1 MRMFFVQ
8 YIANTAKSEGVM
20 RKIWEDAG
28 LYMNG
33 EDFFSSMS
41 EAGED
46 AMKQLKASVTT
57 PFSEKT
63 WDPVGAERAAEL
75 AGVARTTLYNMVDR
89 GDISPVIHHDA
100 GGRERRKYGLDVINR
115 VRDLQGTRPRRPD
128 GTQAVTVCVGNLKGG
143 SSKTVTAVHLAH
155 AYALRGYRV
164 LFVDMDPQASA
175 TVYFGKIPDEDV
187 EDDELARPGL
197 LGEVDSIESA
207 IRGTHWDGLDIVY
220 SNLRMVD
227 AELNLAYMQG
237 VDRSKRLRGIFDPVR
252 DQYDIIIVDA
262 PPAFGL
268 LAINCVAA
276 SDFLL
281 VPIRPA
287 ILDMSSSVQYWRI
300 LEWLSTTRTGAS
312 NEGEADN
319 VRLFDC
325 KILVTQF
332 NTNSREAATAVA
344 LMRHLFGTTVMT
356 AVQNTTKELE
366 NAGAQLQSI
375 YEVRTPS
382 GSRDTHRRAKANFDM
397 CADEVL
403 SSITSIWESQRLATS
418 GAMGREVSHE

>member
-1 MRMFFVQ
+1 
-8 YIANTAKSEGVM
+8 
-20 RKIWEDAG
+20 
-28 LYMNG
+28 MNA
-33 EDFFSSMS
+33 EDFFASMS
-41 EAGED
+41 DAGED
-46 AMKQLKASVTT
+46 AMQQLKASVTT

-63 WDPVGAERAAEL
+63 WEPVGAERAAEL
-75 AGVARTTLYNMVDR
+75 AGVSRTTLYNMVDR
-89 GDISPVIHHDA
+89 GEISPVIHRDA
-100 GGRERRKYGLDVINR
+100 GGRERRKYGLDVINQ
-115 VRDLQGTRPRRPD
+115 VRDLQGTRPKRPANSE
-128 GTQAVTVCVGNLKGG
+128 AVTVCVGNLKGG

-155 AYALRGYRV
+155 SYALRGYRV

-187 EDDELARPGL
+187 DDDELARSGL
-197 LGEVDSIESA
+197 LGEVDSIKSA
-207 IRGTHWDGLDIVY
+207 IRPTHWPGLDVVY

-237 VDRSKRLRGIFDPVR
+237 IDRSKRLRSIFDPVR
-252 DQYDIIIVDA
+252 DQYDMIIIDA

-281 VPIRPA
+281 APIRPA

-300 LEWLSTTRTGAS
+300 LEWLSTVNSGGQADGTG
-312 NEGEADN
+312 DN

-332 NTNSREAATAVA
+332 NTNSKEAATAVS

-356 AVQNTTKELE
+356 AVQNQTKELE
-366 NAGAQLQSI
+366 NAGASLQSI
-375 YEVRTPS
+375 YEVRTPA
-382 GSRDTHRRAKANFDM
+382 GSRETHRRARANFDM

-403 SSITSIWESQRLATS
+403 SSITSIWESQRLAAAQ
-418 GAMGREVSHE
+418 AMAAEQDHE

>member
-1 MRMFFVQ
+1 
-8 YIANTAKSEGVM
+8 M
-20 RKIWEDAG
+20 RKTWEDAG
-28 LYMNG
+28 LYMDA
-33 EDFFSSMS
+33 EDFFASMS

-63 WDPVGAERAAEL
+63 WEPVGAERAAEL
-75 AGVARTTLYNMVDR
+75 AGVSRSTLYNMVDR
-89 GDISPVIHHDA
+89 GDITPTVHYDA
-100 GGRERRKYGLDVINR
+100 SGRERRKYGLDVINQ
-115 VRDLQGTRPRRPD
+115 VRDLQGTRPSRPEGTD
-128 GTQAVTVCVGNLKGG
+128 GVTICVGNLKGG
-143 SSKTVTAVHLAH
+143 SSKTVTSVHLAH
-155 AYALRGYRV
+155 SYALRGYRV

-187 EDDELARPGL
+187 SDDELARPGL
-197 LGEVDSIESA
+197 LGEVDSIEHA
-207 IRGTHWDGLDIVY
+207 VRHTHWDGLDVVF

-237 VDRSKRLRGIFDPVR
+237 VDRSKRLRQIFDPVR
-252 DQYDIIIVDA
+252 DQYDMIIVDA

-300 LEWLSTTRTGAS
+300 LEWLSTVSTGLEDNS
-312 NEGEADN
+312 RADN

-325 KILVTQF
+325 KILVTQY
-332 NTNSREAATAVA
+332 NTNSKEAATAVA

-356 AVQNTTKELE
+356 AVQNQTKELE

-403 SSITSIWESQRLATS
+403 NCVTSIWESQRMAVEA
-418 GAMGREVSHE
+418 GARTEQEVNDG